1 MKKIGL
7 LSIISCS
14 ASGMAVAAG
23 VDCSVIPTC
32 AEMGFTK
39 SVVDCEGQTVL
50 RCPFDLTNDNAV
62 FCPDKLC
69 GEEYNLEECPEN
81 GDCEECGG
89 KQKFNGCNTGY
100 TLSDGNVCCSDEYY
114 NLDNKPDNATVEQ
127 CGNKYHFVG
136 CEEGYTEENG
146 SCVAAVCEGQPSDEG
161 CSDYTTCLSGNT
173 TYYICSECQEG
184 YSLSGATCP
193 VAICPGQKTN
203 TGCSSYTT
211 CLSGTTNYYSCSAC
225 SSGYVLSGTKCIS
238 AKTCAVGDV
247 LYNNLKCYAAKP
259 SGLTAIAVVFDA
271 SGRLA
276 IGLTETTSIYWSSS
290 NENVS
295 SLTDYTTVS
304 KAESDAKTGK
314 ANTTAII
321 NAGLSDSSYAPGY
334 CYSLTTGGL
343 AKGSWFLPSLKEWK
357 KISSNL
363 DVIDSGIVGAR
374 GVSLEGGSSH
384 WSSTEGGTD
393 KAWRHRCVDANSGNY
408 GKTRYSYKV
417 RCGVGY

>member
-69 GEEYNLEECPEN
+69 EEDYNLEECPEN

-89 KQKFNGCNTGY
+89 KLKFLGCSAGY
-100 TLSDGNVCCSDEYY
+100 ESAGDE
-114 NLDNKPDNATVEQ
+114 
-127 CGNKYHFVG
+127 
-136 CEEGYTEENG
+136 

-225 SSGYVLSGTKCIS
+225 SSGYVLSGTTCIS

-374 GVSLEGGSSH
+374 GASLGGGTSH

-408 GKTRYSYKV
+408 GKTTYSYKV